1 MLKRNRLVAL
11 AALPLASLLL
21 VGCAP
26 QSDTANPQ
34 STADASASAPAAT
47 EIEWAN
53 PEAPEALKFVKT
65 DLVTGETID
74 GTTLMHKDVVL
85 WFWASWCP
93 ICNAEAGAMLNA
105 SAEFSEDIT
114 VLGIA
119 GLSDTEES
127 NRFIEEHG
135 LITFA
140 HIYDD
145 DGTIWRNFNVVGQPT
160 MILVNQDGRT
170 QTYTGG
176 YGKHDIVDKVAWLS
190 EN

>member
-1 MLKRNRLVAL
+1 MGRRHLDT
-11 AALPLASLLL
+11 LL
-21 VGCAP
+21 VLPVLALFLSGCAASNDAAGDSSHDP
-26 QSDTANPQ
+26 SLE
-34 STADASASAPAAT
+34 ASASATAT
-47 EIEWAN
+47 DWAN
-53 PEAPEALKFVKT
+53 PEAPEALKFFKT
-65 DLVTGETID
+65 DLVSGETID
-74 GTTLMHKDVVL
+74 GTSLMHKDVVL

-93 ICNAEAGAMLNA
+93 ICNAEAGALLNA

-127 NRFIEEHG
+127 NGFIEEHG
-135 LITFA
+135 LTTFA

-145 DGTIWRNFNVVGQPT
+145 DGSIWRNFNVASQPT
-160 MILVNQDGRT
+160 MILVNQDGRI

>member
-1 MLKRNRLVAL
+1 MKRTRLAAL
-11 AALPLASLLL
+11 AAVPLTALLL
-21 VGCAP
+21 AGCA
-26 QSDTANPQ
+26 S
-34 STADASASAPAAT
+34 STEPVAAPDVSASAPAPSADAQ

-53 PEAPEALKFVKT
+53 PDAPEALKFMKT

-74 GTTLMHKDVVL
+74 GTSLMHKDVVL

-105 SAEFSEDIT
+105 SAEFDEDIT

-127 NRFIEEHG
+127 NGFIEEHE
-135 LITFA
+135 LVTFA

-145 DGTIWRNFNVVGQPT
+145 DGTIWRNFNVAGQPT

-170 QTYTGG
+170 QTYSGG
-176 YGKHDIVDKVAWLS
+176 YGKFDIIDKVAWLA